1 MNTRLQDFV
10 IRTSPW
16 PPFRWAYAGV
26 YGAALLWLVARLR
39 AVPEIRSLELR
50 PPRRGHCFGSSDL
63 DLRAETAPLA
73 AADFFALA
81 DRLAHLLLPGGTW
94 LRIFD
99 VYAFP
104 EAEYELQSTLASQSS
119 VRDRRW
125 IRLLG
130 RRPRTAARNEGHGVE
145 RNGEDGEERAAEPAR
160 ERAAARGGDPADAH
174 LGRATYDYAALCQ
187 DVLEGPLDLH
197 HTRLAYGR
205 VLRIDA
211 ELAARDAA
219 GEGDRRETP
228 AVVARETPAGVSHEL
243 ARAIL
248 AAARAP
254 ALRGRVR
261 LASFEALARAHALAL
276 AETTRARATR
286 ARARAVGVDERGIS
300 ARSPRS
306 RSSSP
311 RAAPDTLDAAV
322 RGCRPP
328 IAELCASAG
337 GAIRSAVLGA
347 VPGARYEYRTYLVVR
362 DDLTVDEHVELCRRL
377 RAVFAAAE
385 PRIPY
390 AFFRLRY
397 PIVLTDPLWR
407 AAGRWYHALRPV
419 EEQYFLRRHG
429 VVLWGEDLRAEP
441 RRAAIGPPSSAAP
454 RSASPISATASGA
467 RSTTAGRS
475 SSPICVAG
483 RLPAL
488 WLVLARSRVATSPAE
503 VLQGCLAEGFP
514 HAAVLAELDR
524 RLAGRVPEAL
534 PPVEDAAWRP
544 AIDALTDWLDDLAK
558 LALAAVRAPA
568 SQA

>member
-16 PPFRWAYAGV
+16 PPFRWAYAAV

-63 DLRAETAPLA
+63 DLRAETAPLT

-174 LGRATYDYAALCQ
+174 LGRATYDYASLCQ

-243 ARAIL
+243 AREIL

-254 ALRGRVR
+254 VLRGRVR

-276 AETTRARATR
+276 AETTALARLALERAPSASTS
-286 ARARAVGVDERGIS
+286 AASALEPALTLVEPAV
-300 ARSPRS
+300 
-306 RSSSP
+306 
-311 RAAPDTLDAAV
+311 APDTLDAAV

-328 IAELCASAG
+328 IAELCASVG

-429 VVLWGEDLRAEP
+429 VVLWGEDLRADLVEP
-441 RRAAIGPPSSAAP
+441 DRAAVLRSAAIGVADL
-454 RSASPISATASGA
+454 RNRIWGA
-467 RSTTAGRS
+467 IHHRRPKQLADL
-475 SSPICVAG
+475 VAG